1 MIQIAVGVHGA
12 LGKVGREV
20 TAAVCRDPD
29 LTLTGAVDVKA
40 TQEYLDLPD
49 AAEKVPLTTDL
60 GSLLQ
65 KCRPQVIVDFTIA
78 EASLSAARI
87 AVQQGIS
94 LVIGTSG
101 LSEENLKEIGRLAEA
116 NKVGVVVAPNF
127 ALGAVLLLQL
137 AKVAARFFNNAEII
151 ELHHDE
157 KADAPS
163 GTALAT
169 AAAMVKSRGKPFV
182 HTATKKENI
191 SGTRGGQ
198 VDGINIHSVR
208 LPGFMASQEIIFGG
222 QGQTLSMRHDTIS
235 RECYMPGVILAI
247 KEVVKL
253 RGLVYGLD
261 SLLHLG
267 GNNEGL

>member
-1 MIQIAVGVHGA
+1 MIPIAVGVHGA

-20 TAAVCRDPD
+20 TAAVYRDPD
-29 LTLTGAVDVKA
+29 LILAGAVDVKA
-40 TQEYLDLPD
+40 TQDYLDLPD
-49 AAEKVPLTTDL
+49 AAGKVPLSTDL
-60 GSLLQ
+60 ESLFQ
-65 KCRPQVIVDFTIA
+65 RCHPQVMVDFTIA
-78 EASLSAARI
+78 EASLPAARI
-87 AVQQGIS
+87 AVQQG
-94 LVIGTSG
+94 VNVVVGTSG
-101 LSEENLKEIGRLAEA
+101 LSEKDLEEIGRLAEA

-127 ALGAVLLLQL
+127 ALGAVLLLHL
-137 AKVAARFFNNAEII
+137 AKIAARFFNNAEII

-169 AAAMVKSRGKPFV
+169 AAAMVQARGKPFLYTV
-182 HTATKKENI
+182 TKKENI

-261 SLLHLG
+261 NLLHLG
-267 GNNEGL
+267 GNNDGL